1 MKRTD
6 VLVIGGGQAG
16 LAMSH
21 CLASSGLD
29 HIVLDRGEVAERWRS
44 ERWDSLRLLTPNW
57 QTRLP
62 GHQYAGPDPDGYMAR
77 DEVVTFL
84 ADYATRSQAPVLTNT
99 RVVSVKSTDDGFRV
113 TTTGDTWRARAVV
126 IATGYCDRP
135 TRPAAAAGLSGHMY
149 ETFPT
154 SYRSPRSLPPGGV
167 LVVGASATGLQLA
180 DELRRDGRRVYLA
193 VGHHTRVPRRYRG
206 RDILWWLDQMG
217 IMRDGPQQVFDLA
230 VSREQPS
237 FQLVGRSDHAS
248 LSLASL
254 RDAGVVLTG
263 RLTRTDGCRAWFADD
278 LVATTAA
285 ADAKLATLLQRVDA
299 FADARGTTPKSDA
312 DHFTPLW
319 PSMLDAPDSVHF
331 GRERITSILWAT
343 GFHRQYPWL
352 HVPVLDARG
361 DIAHQEGRTAAPGL
375 YVLGMHFL
383 RHRNSSFIDGV
394 GDDARFLS
402 GAIVAHLRH
411 GRRRATRPITLE
423 RSA

>member
-21 CLASSGLD
+21 CLSRSGLD
-29 HIVLDRGEVAERWRS
+29 HVVLDRGEVAERWRS

-62 GHQYAGPDPDGYMAR
+62 GHQYTGPDPDGYMSR
-77 DEVVTFL
+77 DEVVNFL
-84 ADYATRSQAPVLTNT
+84 ADYAHRSQAPVLTHT
-99 RVVSVKSTDDGFRV
+99 RVVSVTAADHGFRI
-113 TTTGDTWRARAVV
+113 TTTGETWKARAVV
-126 IATGYCDRP
+126 VATGYCDRP
-135 TRPAAAAGLSGHMY
+135 TRPAAAAGLSGRLH
-149 ETFPT
+149 EVFPST
-154 SYRSPRSLPPGGV
+154 YRSPQSLPPGGV

-217 IMRDGPQQVFDLA
+217 IMRDGLHQVFDLT

-237 FQLVGRSDHAS
+237 FQLVGRPDHAS

-254 RDAGVVLTG
+254 QHDGVVLTG
-263 RLTRTDGCRAWFADD
+263 RLTATDGHHAWFADD

-299 FADARGTTPKSDA
+299 FAEARGDAPKTEGDE
-312 DHFTPLW
+312 FTPLW
-319 PSMLDAPDSVHF
+319 PSMLDAPDSLHF
-331 GRERITSILWAT
+331 GHERITSILWAT
-343 GFHRQYPWL
+343 GFGRQYPWL

-361 DIAHQEGRTAAPGL
+361 EIAHHEGRTAVPGL

-394 GDDARFLS
+394 GDDARFLT
-402 GAIVAHLRH
+402 GEILAQLR
-411 GRRRATRPITLE
+411 LE

>member
-1 MKRTD
+1 MRQTD

-16 LAMSH
+16 LAMSR
-21 CLASSGLD
+21 CLSSSGLD
-29 HIVLDRGEVAERWRS
+29 HVVLDRGEVGERWRS

-62 GHQYAGPDPDGYMAR
+62 GHQYSGADPDGYMSR

-84 ADYATRSQAPVLTNT
+84 ADYALRSHAPVLTQT
-99 RVVSVKSTDDGFRV
+99 QVVSVTSADSGFRV

-126 IATGYCDRP
+126 VATGYCDRP
-135 TRPAAAAGLSGHMY
+135 VRPAAAAGLSRRLH
-149 ETFPT
+149 EVFPS

-206 RDILWWLDQMG
+206 RDILWWLDRMG
-217 IMRDGPQQVFDLA
+217 IMRDGPQQVHDVE

-237 FQLVGRSDHAS
+237 FQLVGRPDHAS
-248 LSLASL
+248 LSLANL
-254 RDAGVVLTG
+254 QDAGVVLTG
-263 RLTRTDGCRAWFADD
+263 RLTGTDGSRAWFADD

-285 ADAKLATLLQRVDA
+285 ADAKLAMLLQRVDK
-299 FADARGTTPKSDA
+299 FADARGDAPKHDA
-312 DHFTPLW
+312 DAFTPLW
-319 PSMLDAPDSVHF
+319 PSMVDAPDSVHF
-331 GRERITSILWAT
+331 ARERITSILWAA
-343 GFHRQYPWL
+343 GFQRKYPWL
-352 HVPVLDARG
+352 YLPVLDARG
-361 DIAHQEGRTAAPGL
+361 EIAHREGCTAVPGL

-383 RHRNSSFIDGV
+383 RRRNSSFIDGV

-402 GAIVAHLRH
+402 GEIAAHLRH
-411 GRRRATRPITLE
+411 GRRGETRTLE
-423 RSA
+423 QSA